1 MKQDWKPGTMIY
13 PLPALLVSCGSTEE
27 EYNII
32 TVAWAGTI
40 CTNPAMCYISVRPE
54 RHSYPILKRNM
65 EFVINLTTKSMAF
78 ATDWCGVRSGKDY
91 NKFEE
96 MKLTPGKAKI
106 VSAPIIEESPL
117 CIECRVKEIISL
129 GSHDMFIA
137 DVVNVKAD
145 DKYLNAET
153 GKFELSEANPL
164 VYVHGGYFELGPKI
178 GKFGWSVEKNR
189 AQTKEKSLK
198 YLMKKLLL
206 LIALLLPALFVTAQG
221 IKNGLKEEPK
231 INVGIKG
238 GFNSSMYFT
247 SRLELDGERMEDVQN
262 NYKVGYFAA
271 MFFRVH
277 MKRHFIQPEIMYNI
291 YKGEIAFNKN
301 QNKENTL
308 PELAKLNSTIH
319 SLELPILYGYS
330 FVKSRPYGM
339 ALFIGPKL
347 EYVWKH
353 KTSEEFEGFGYSGI
367 KEELHPINI
376 SSVIGLGVNI
386 ANIFFDFRY
395 EIGLTNISKSI
406 IYEKDTDGIMSQ
418 EKGIFINRHRNV
430 LSFSLGVIF

>member
-189 AQTKEKSLK
+189 ITDQGKILK
-198 YLMKKLLL
+198 
-206 LIALLLPALFVTAQG
+206 ISH
-221 IKNGLKEEPK
+221 EETP
-231 INVGIKG
+231 
-238 GFNSSMYFT
+238 
-247 SRLELDGERMEDVQN
+247 
-262 NYKVGYFAA
+262 
-271 MFFRVH
+271 
-277 MKRHFIQPEIMYNI
+277 
-291 YKGEIAFNKN
+291 
-301 QNKENTL
+301 
-308 PELAKLNSTIH
+308 
-319 SLELPILYGYS
+319 
-330 FVKSRPYGM
+330 
-339 ALFIGPKL
+339 
-347 EYVWKH
+347 
-353 KTSEEFEGFGYSGI
+353 
-367 KEELHPINI
+367 
-376 SSVIGLGVNI
+376 
-386 ANIFFDFRY
+386 
-395 EIGLTNISKSI
+395 
-406 IYEKDTDGIMSQ
+406 
-418 EKGIFINRHRNV
+418 FINRFIASCT
-430 LSFSLGVIF
+430 LSVPARGDEEMVCKRSLRSMWE